1 MILVTGG
8 TGLVGADLLYWLA
21 QEQQKVRAIYRDKA
35 GLAAVKNVFSYYTSD
50 VELYFSKIEW
60 VQADIVNLISLESA
74 FEGITHVYHAAALVS
89 FNPKDYFSMRKINID
104 GTANVVN
111 LCIEKGIEKLC
122 YVSSIATL
130 EKSSKNEPIS
140 ELSEW
145 NAESNNYGYAITKYG
160 AEMEVWRATQEGV
173 PVVMVNP
180 GVILGPGFWHQG
192 TGELFKKGFYNFPF
206 YSEGVTG
213 FVGVNDVAKAMI
225 LLMKSEVQN
234 ERFILV
240 SENKSFKEVL
250 FGIAD
255 NFGKKRPFI
264 KVNKLLAELAWM
276 ADLLISK
283 ISGKKIAISKQSARA
298 SLNVYKYS
306 SAKIKTQ
313 LNFEFEKM
321 QDVIKQTCYS
331 FISNMPKL

>member
-8 TGLVGADLLYWLA
+8 TGLVGSHLLYWLT
-21 QEQQKVRAIYRDKA
+21 QEQQKVRAIYRNKA
-35 GLAAVKNVFSYYTSD
+35 SLAAVKNVFGYYTSD
-50 VELYFSKIEW
+50 VDLYFSKIEW
-60 VQADIVNLISLESA
+60 FEADITNVVSLEKA
-74 FEGITHVYHAAALVS
+74 FENITHVYHAAALVS
-89 FNPKDYFSMRKINID
+89 FNSKDYFAMKKINIA
-104 GTANVVN
+104 GTAHVVN
-111 LCIEKGIEKLC
+111 LCIDKGIKKLC

-192 TGELFKKGFYNFPF
+192 TGELFKKSFHNFPF

-213 FVGVNDVAKAMI
+213 FLGVNDVAKAMI
-225 LLMKSEVQN
+225 LLMKSEIEN
-234 ERFILV
+234 ERFVLV

-250 FGIAD
+250 FEMAD
-255 NFGKKRPFI
+255 NLEKKRPFM
-264 KVNKLLAELAWM
+264 KVTKFLAELAWIT
-276 ADLLISK
+276 DLLISK
-283 ISGKKIAISKQSARA
+283 IARKEISISKQSARA
-298 SLNVYKYS
+298 SLNVYEYS
-306 SAKIKTQ
+306 SEKIKNQ
-313 LNFEFEKM
+313 LNFEFEKIN
-321 QDVIKQTCYS
+321 DVIKDTCAL
-331 FISNMPKL
+331 FLKDFK

>member
-8 TGLVGADLLYWLA
+8 TGLVGSHLLYWLV
-21 QEQQKVRAIYRDKA
+21 QEQQKVRAIFRDEA
-35 GLAAVKNVFSYYTSD
+35 GLAAVKNVFGYYTAD
-50 VELYFSKIEW
+50 VELYFSRIEW
-60 VQADIVNLISLESA
+60 VQADIINVVSLERA

-89 FNPKDYFSMRKINID
+89 FNPKDYYAMRKINIE

-111 LCIEKGIEKLC
+111 FCIDKKIEKLC

-130 EKSSKNEPIS
+130 EKSAKNEPIS

-145 NAESNNYGYAITKYG
+145 NAETNNYGYAITKYG
-160 AEMEVWRATQEGV
+160 AEMEVWRGSQEGLK
-173 PVVMVNP
+173 VVMVNP

-192 TGELFKKGFYNFPF
+192 TGELFKKGFHNFPF

-225 LLMKSEVQN
+225 LLMKSEIYD

-240 SENKSFKEVL
+240 SENKSFKDVL
-250 FGIAD
+250 FTMANI
-255 NFGKKRPFI
+255 FSKKRPFI

-276 ADLLISK
+276 LDLLISK
-283 ISGKKIAISKQSARA
+283 IARKEISISKQSARA
-298 SLNVYKYS
+298 SLNVYEYTS
-306 SAKIKTQ
+306 EKIKTR
-313 LNFEFEKM
+313 LNFEFEKITA
-321 QDVIKQTCYS
+321 VIQQTCQS
-331 FISNMPKL
+331 FLKDKKD

>member
-8 TGLVGADLLYWLA
+8 TGLVGSHLLYWLT
-21 QEQQKVRAIYRDKA
+21 QEQQKVRAIYRNKA

-50 VELYFSKIEW
+50 VELYFSSIEW
-60 VQADIVNLISLESA
+60 VEADIINVTSLERA
-74 FEGITHVYHAAALVS
+74 FEGITHVYHVAALVS
-89 FNPKDYFSMRKINID
+89 FNPKDYFAMRKINID

-111 LCIEKGIEKLC
+111 LCIERGIKKLC

-140 ELSEW
+140 ESSEW

-192 TGELFKKGFYNFPF
+192 TGELFKKGFHNFPF

-225 LLMKSEVQN
+225 LLMKSDVQN
-234 ERFILV
+234 ERFLLV
-240 SENKSFKEVL
+240 SENKSFKEIL
-250 FGIAD
+250 FGMAD

-276 ADLLISK
+276 ADLLLSK
-283 ISGKKIAISKQSARA
+283 ISGREISISKQSARA
-298 SLNVYKYS
+298 SLNVYEYS
-306 SAKIKTQ
+306 SDKIKTQ

-321 QDVIKQTCYS
+321 QEVIKATCNS
-331 FISNMPKL
+331 FLKDKKG